1 MKSCM
6 RGCLVCQVPNFSA
19 TGQPGNPATKTK
31 APRRNRRGAK
41 SKNEFELAGY
51 LAFFTL
57 VASDPKSIQREAN
70 VGREQEFVKRG
81 HNQFPKILFNRP
93 HAPSTSRRLR
103 STSLAHL
110 RNCSSVIAGGS
121 SKLPRLKKTLR
132 MMPT

>member
-103 STSLAHL
+103 STAVAQLPAWSSGIPVDASKSPPLQPPL
-110 RNCSSVIAGGS
+110 R
-121 SKLPRLKKTLR
+121 T
-132 MMPT
+132 